1 MRRNGN
7 SNESSSSS
15 SLITGLVS
23 LAGGVG
29 IGAGLLYLLDPDK
42 GAKRRQQMLDRASGL
57 ASSAKG
63 YAGETFDNV
72 GSALSSALGSARDY
86 AGEKLSGARDY
97 ARDYAGDAMSDAGSY
112 ASKQMR
118 RAQRQARDFIDRQT
132 FGETHAQ
139 HRMGVTIC
147 ALGSMALGAAL
158 MYVFDPAMGRG
169 RRRYVKEQAENLAS
183 EAGNYARQAGDAIRT
198 GVEQVKEKVSGGTTS
213 GGAGPSSQQNPAP
226 MTM

>member
-1 MRRNGN
+1 
-7 SNESSSSS
+7 
-15 SLITGLVS
+15 LVS

-97 ARDYAGDAMSDAGSY
+97 ASDAMSDAGGY
-112 ASKQMR
+112 ASKQMS
-118 RAQRQARDFIDRQT
+118 RAQRQARDFIQRQT
-132 FGETHAQ
+132 FGETRSE
-139 HRMGVTIC
+139 HRMGVTLC

-183 EAGNYARQAGDAIRT
+183 EAGNYARQAGDAIRS
-198 GVEQVKEKVSGGTTS
+198 GVEQVKEKVSGTTS
-213 GGAGPSSQQNPAP
+213 GSTGPSQQNPAP